1 MRRYDGCGLK
11 NVWLVNGY
19 EEVDTPYGRGVK
31 YVDLMGLHR
40 AIAAAIVDKPGTL
53 TAEELRF
60 LRKELLLS
68 QKGLAEL
75 IGTKDQTIA
84 RWERGL
90 NAVPGIADRLV
101 RALYREHAEGN
112 SKLRQLVERLNE
124 LDAAEPAPLRF
135 EHLDAGWKAAA

>member
-75 IGTKDQTIA
+75 IAYLQLGTDTFKAVVDEDLPESIEWQTRSSEDQPITRTA
-84 RWERGL
+84 HL
-90 NAVPGIADRLV
+90 PRLIFT
-101 RALYREHAEGN
+101 R
-112 SKLRQLVERLNE
+112 
-124 LDAAEPAPLRF
+124 
-135 EHLDAGWKAAA
+135 